1 MALNDKQRRF
11 VDEYLVDLN
20 ATKAAE
26 RAGYSP
32 KTAGSQGFDLLKKPE
47 IQAAVSDRMQARA
60 RRTEITQD
68 RVLQEIARIAFFDPR
83 NLFDKDGQPLPIAS
97 LDSDTAAVLAGL
109 DVVEEYLGT
118 GEDRKFIGFTKKYK
132 IADKLKALDQ
142 CMSHLGM
149 GKQKVELT
157 GADGAPLA
165 LTIISEFPNE

>member
-11 VDEYLVDLN
+11 ADEYLIDLN

-32 KTAGSQGFDLLKKPE
+32 KTANEQGARLLANVSV
-47 IQAAVSDRMQARA
+47 QALLTECMQARA
-60 RRTEITQD
+60 KRTEITQD

-83 NLFDKDGQPLPIAS
+83 TLVDEEGKPIPLKQ
-97 LDSDTAAVLAGL
+97 LDADSAAVVAGL
-109 DVVEEYLGT
+109 KLEMLGAVR
-118 GEDRKFIGFTKKYK
+118 EYK

-149 GKQKVELT
+149 GKTKVELT
-157 GADGAPLA
+157 GSGGGPVLTGQVTPEQLA
-165 LTIISEFPNE
+165 EAVRNVRDKF